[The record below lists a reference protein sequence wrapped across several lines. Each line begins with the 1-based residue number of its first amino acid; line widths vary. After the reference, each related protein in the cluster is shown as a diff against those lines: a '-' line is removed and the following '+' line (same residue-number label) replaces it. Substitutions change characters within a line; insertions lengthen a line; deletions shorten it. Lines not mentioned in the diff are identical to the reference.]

1 LSLYEVAQQK
11 IIKYTQRKKDK
22 HAEPILFFEW
32 PLFFNALNV
41 KLTSI
46 KKDHVTPEELPHV
59 QMICCILQ
67 NLITMSRTEIIY
79 IFGKIRTMPVE
90 IIKERDSLKELI
102 KTMEITKLS
111 LEEENLDLS
120 TKSSILNQKLF
131 NLERENTNLRD
142 ELNYMQSSGE
152 ITRQPEI
159 IEEND
164 PVNLKNLKKQLK
176 EKLESKQSKKK
187 NLLAVQQHQTINDNL
202 LDELA
207 LTTKILNQT
216 LSEKNSLQSTALEL
230 EQKINI
236 LEQKL
241 ETYQKE
247 YVDLTGDIKCR
258 VISSIFEVLIPC
270 LLLQKDTKI
279 CQTVTDLNKLQIPT
293 TTVGMTTTTT
303 TTTTTALTT
312 IPSSRNITATSIPT
326 TSEKNSLNNPF

>member
-1 LSLYEVAQQK
+1 MAGKIESEMVKELREENKKLKKNEVELRGNLEKFQKAKDNTKEQKNIKKSEIDSLQQQLQQTNHKLDLTLSLYEVAQQK

-22 HAEPILFFEW
+22 RAEPILFFEW

-46 KKDHVTPEELPHV
+46 KKDHVTPEELLHV

-67 NLITMSRTEIIY
+67 NLIIMSHAEINY
-79 IFGKIRTMPVE
+79 IFGKTRTLPVE
-90 IIKERDSLKELI
+90 IIQERDSLKELI

-164 PVNLKNLKKQLK
+164 PVNLKKF
-176 EKLESKQSKKK
+176 KKK
-187 NLLAVQQHQTINDNL
+187 
-202 LDELA
+202 
-207 LTTKILNQT
+207 TT
-216 LSEKNSLQSTALEL
+216 
-230 EQKINI
+230 
-236 LEQKL
+236 
-241 ETYQKE
+241 
-247 YVDLTGDIKCR
+247 
-258 VISSIFEVLIPC
+258 
-270 LLLQKDTKI
+270 
-279 CQTVTDLNKLQIPT
+279 
-293 TTVGMTTTTT
+293 
-303 TTTTTALTT
+303 
-312 IPSSRNITATSIPT
+312 
-326 TSEKNSLNNPF
+326 